1 MLIHTDVLT
10 HHEHEHDH
18 EALDREVLDRGT
30 LDREVLDRG
39 TLDREV
45 LDRGTLDRGALD
57 HAALDHE
64 ALDRGTLDR
73 EALDRGTW
81 FHEPM
86 RLSEGPTV
94 SDGDSADVGAEH
106 QQMEQQVGPRWP
118 AAPDYFTSQRVK
130 RL

>member
-30 LDREVLDRG
+30 LDREV
-39 TLDREV
+39 
-45 LDRGTLDRGALD
+45 
-57 HAALDHE
+57 
-64 ALDRGTLDR
+64 LDRGTLDR